1 MRLTDEGVV
10 SLQSDL
16 LVLVEQVQLR
26 IEVVGLV
33 EGSLARD
40 LSLLNADIQLP
51 LLLKQHLKDSDV
63 CVHIVSHMGHLRV

>member
-1 MRLTDEGVV
+1 M

-26 IEVVGLV
+26 IEVVSLV

-63 CVHIVSHMGHLRV
+63 RVHIVSHMGHLRV